1 MAGEKIN
8 LFKIQSDNIRR
19 VSLQAFI
26 SHEIARYLG
35 KYAKSTPS
43 LSGKPICPIR
53 SEERCALPLVNDMAL
68 LSIWPYFVKCK
79 RDNENYYRSIFL

>member
-1 MAGEKIN
+1 MLAARVNTGVAGEKIN

-35 KYAKSTPS
+35 KYAKARPLCQANRYAPS
-43 LSGKPICPIR
+43 GVKSAVR
-53 SEERCALPLVNDMAL
+53 YPL
-68 LSIWPYFVKCK
+68 
-79 RDNENYYRSIFL
+79 